1 MNLIRYN
8 PASVFDTAFGR
19 IFDDLWNWPAVETT
33 DAKPEF
39 FAPRVEVR
47 DNKDAIHLTAELPG
61 VDKDGISV
69 QLENGVLTLSG
80 EKKQESEVK
89 ENGFYRSERRY
100 GQFKRSFT
108 LPDVVDPNKIDAEFR
123 NGVLKLTLS
132 KKPEAAPKQI
142 SVRGDAADVKKIGV
156 N

>member
-1 MNLIRYN
+1 MNIIRYN
-8 PASVFDTAFGR
+8 PTSLFDSAFGR
-19 IFDDLWNWPAVETT
+19 IFDDLWARPASEVS
-33 DAKPEF
+33 DAAPVL

-47 DNKDAIHLTAELPG
+47 EDKDAIVLTAELPG

-69 QLENGVLTLSG
+69 QLDDGVLTLSG

-89 ENGFYRSERRY
+89 ENGFYRSERVY

-108 LPDVVDPNKIDAEFR
+108 VPEAVDPDKINAEFQ
-123 NGVLKLTLS
+123 NGVLKLTLA

-142 SVRGDAADVKKIGV
+142 SVKQIGV